1 MCNSRRDIFEFG
13 MGTIQ
18 FSLYMDV
25 IHDYIVVVDN
35 ATIRVV
41 PNIIVVIVVYITI
54 STETESVHVQLLL
67 NDGIVI
73 IVIIV
78 RVVIIPN
85 RS

>member
-1 MCNSRRDIFEFG
+1 MHLVCSFAFHVQQQTGHFRVWHG
-13 MGTIQ
+13 
-18 FSLYMDV
+18 
-25 IHDYIVVVDN
+25 HDPVLVVDN
-35 ATIRVV
+35 ATIREV